1 MIRYT
6 TGNLLT
12 AQAEA
17 LVNTVNEK
25 GVMGKGIALMFKERF
40 PASARAYETAAQH
53 GEVQVGRVLVT
64 DGPGLSGPRWIIHF
78 PTKKHWRNPSKLE
91 WVIEGLRD
99 LARVIRELGIASIAV
114 PPLGTGN
121 GRLDWATVREAIERE
136 LGDLAEVN
144 VIVYQPTSEYLNEPK
159 SAGVEELTLARALI
173 AELVRRYTVVGLT
186 CSNLEVQK
194 LAWFLQRAILALH
207 LENPLKLRFK
217 AHKYGPYADQLRH
230 LIDALD
236 GSFLHSNKR
245 VADAS
250 PYETIWFEESRR
262 GEVEA
267 FLLADSM
274 TAYHLALTKAAD
286 LIDGFESPHGLE
298 LLATVDWILKER
310 HAQRDIDAIR
320 RELERWP
327 GPEAAGRRKLEQFDK
342 RELDLAL
349 KRLLEEVPLGDYEQP
364 SAPA

>member
-12 AQAEA
+12 AQVDA

-40 PASARAYETAAQH
+40 PESARVYEAAAKR

-78 PTKKHWRNPSKLE
+78 PTKKHWRNPSKLA
-91 WVIEGLRD
+91 WVTEGLKD

-121 GRLDWATVREAIERE
+121 GRLDWADVREAIERE
-136 LGDLAEVN
+136 LGDLADVS
-144 VIVYQPTSEYLNEPK
+144 VIVYQPTSEYHNEPK
-159 SAGVEELTLARALI
+159 QAGVEELTLARALI
-173 AELVRRYTVVGLT
+173 AEIVRRYSIVGLT

-194 LAWFLQRAILALH
+194 LAWFLQRAILAMH
-207 LENPLKLRFK
+207 LENPLKLRFRP
-217 AHKYGPYADQLRH
+217 HRYGPYADQLRH

-250 PYETIWFEESRR
+250 PYESIWFEESRR
-262 GEVEA
+262 EEVEA
-267 FLLADSM
+267 FLESRAM
-274 TAYHLALTKAAD
+274 AAYLPALNKASD
-286 LIDGFESPHGLE
+286 VIDGFESPHGLE
-298 LLATVDWILKER
+298 LLATVDWILQER
-310 HAQRDIDAIR
+310 HPKHDAR
-320 RELERWP
+320 SLRQELQRWP
-327 GPEAAGRRKLEQFDK
+327 GPEAAGKRKLEQFDE
-342 RELDLAL
+342 RQLDVAL
-349 KRLLEEVPLGDYEQP
+349 RRLLEETPIGG
-364 SAPA
+364 